1 MPGVVPRNIK
11 PVAEGDNIKP
21 VAVGDIFSRL
31 FNPTVAALAL
41 MLGEGCAAHRTNT
54 GALIGQLPPISMA
67 DREAAARSADLAHER
82 DHAFNVAHSLG
93 MNNVVYL
100 ASNGE
105 LSTSFKDALGAS
117 GTTQG
122 GWLSF
127 EMSVKENGSLLNFRM
142 RDLELWKE
150 AQATT
155 LRDRHL
161 LGVLFDLN
169 GKVVAPNNP
178 NIKIDPVAPF
188 ISPAKHGAVSPLSR

>member
-1 MPGVVPRNIK
+1 MPEVVPPNIK
-11 PVAEGDNIKP
+11 PVAEGD
-21 VAVGDIFSRL
+21 IFSRL
-31 FNPTVAALAL
+31 VNPTVAALAL

-54 GALIGQLPPISMA
+54 GALIGQLPSLSMA
-67 DREAAARSADLAHER
+67 ERDAAARSAHLARER
-82 DHAFNVAHSLG
+82 DHALNVAHSLG

-122 GWLSF
+122 LHSF
-127 EMSVKENGSLLNFRM
+127 EMTVRENGSELNFRM
-142 RDLELWKE
+142 QDLERWKE

-161 LGVLFDLN
+161 LGVLFDLS

-188 ISPAKHGAVSPLSR
+188 ISPAKHGAGSPFSR

>member
-1 MPGVVPRNIK
+1 MPEVVPPNIK
-11 PVAEGDNIKP
+11 PVAEGD
-21 VAVGDIFSRL
+21 IFSRL
-31 FNPTVAALAL
+31 VNPTVAALAL
-41 MLGEGCAAHRTNT
+41 MLGEGCAAHKPNT
-54 GALIGQLPPISMA
+54 GALLGQFPTISMA
-67 DREAAARSADLAHER
+67 ERDAAARSAHLAHER
-82 DHAFNVAHSLG
+82 DNALNVAHHSLG

-122 GWLSF
+122 LHSF
-127 EMSVKENGSLLNFRM
+127 EMTVRENGSELNFRM
-142 RDLELWKE
+142 QDLERWKE

-161 LGVLFDLN
+161 LGVLFDLS

-178 NIKIDPVAPF
+178 NIKFDPVAPF
-188 ISPAKHGAVSPLSR
+188 ISTAKPGAGSNFSR